1 LRLHLIPVALRRF
14 LPLLLV
20 LASAASQ
27 AAVLPEDRAD
37 IMYHR
42 YSGGGLNVDGPSILV
57 RKKFGESF
65 SVTGSYYVDAIS
77 SASIDVVTTASP
89 YTERHVEKGLT
100 LDYLHGKTTYTVGYM
115 NSEESDYKS
124 DTMSFGLSQDMF
136 GDLTTVSIGY
146 SQGWDTVGKRGDA
159 AFVQDVDRRSYRVGL
174 SQVLTRSMLLS
185 LNYESNTEQG
195 YLHSPYRSM
204 RFNIPGN
211 SYGYGPEVYPE
222 TRTGNAGA
230 ARLKYFLPWK
240 AAVEGGYRFYSDTW
254 GITAHTASI
263 EYTQP
268 MWGKWVFN
276 GSYRFYTQT
285 GADFYSDLFPNA
297 NYQNFMARQGNLRV
311 QRQLDWRGRELR
323 IPGHLA
329 VAAQEGHD
337 QLPVQLHD
345 VRLQGFPGPDQL
357 PAGYCHAGQRAAVL
371 DEREHLPAVSL
382 DLVLAVQGENSCC
395 SRTGMAVIRPPQ
407 M

>member
-1 LRLHLIPVALRRF
+1 
-14 LPLLLV
+14 
-20 LASAASQ
+20 
-27 AAVLPEDRAD
+27 
-37 IMYHR
+37 
-42 YSGGGLNVDGPSILV
+42 
-57 RKKFGESF
+57 
-65 SVTGSYYVDAIS
+65 
-77 SASIDVVTTASP
+77 
-89 YTERHVEKGLT
+89 
-100 LDYLHGKTTYTVGYM
+100 
-115 NSEESDYKS
+115 
-124 DTMSFGLSQDMF
+124 MSFGLSQDMF

-297 NYQNFMARQGNLRV
+297 NYQNFMGRDKETSAFSDNSIGVGASYEFPVTWLSLLKKGTINFQYSYMMFDYKDFRDLTNFPPGTATPGSEPLYSMNASIY
-311 QRQLDWRGRELR
+311 QLYLSIW
-323 IPGHLA
+323 
-329 VAAQEGHD
+329 
-337 QLPVQLHD
+337 
-345 VRLQGFPGPDQL
+345 F
-357 PAGYCHAGQRAAVL
+357 
-371 DEREHLPAVSL
+371 
-382 DLVLAVQGENSCC
+382 
-395 SRTGMAVIRPPQ
+395 
-407 M
+407 

>member
-297 NYQNFMARQGNLRV
+297 NYQNFMGRDKETSAFSDNSIGVGASYEFPVTWLSLLKKGTINFQYSYMMFDYKDFRDLTNFPPGTATPGTEPLYSMNASIY
-311 QRQLDWRGRELR
+311 QLYLSIW
-323 IPGHLA
+323 
-329 VAAQEGHD
+329 
-337 QLPVQLHD
+337 
-345 VRLQGFPGPDQL
+345 F
-357 PAGYCHAGQRAAVL
+357 
-371 DEREHLPAVSL
+371 
-382 DLVLAVQGENSCC
+382 
-395 SRTGMAVIRPPQ
+395 
-407 M
+407 

>member
-14 LPLLLV
+14 LPLLLL

-42 YSGGGLNVDGPSILV
+42 YTGGGLNVDGPSILV

-100 LDYLHGKTTYTVGYM
+100 LDYLHGKTTYTVGYL

-146 SQGWDTVGKRGDA
+146 SQGWDTVGKRGDT
-159 AFVQDVDRRSYRVGL
+159 AFVQDVDRRSYRLGL

-297 NYQNFMARQGNLRV
+297 NYQNFMGRDKETSAFSDNSIGVGASYEFPVTWLSLLKRGTINFQYSYMMFDYKDFRDLTNFPPGTATPGTEPLYSMNASIY
-311 QRQLDWRGRELR
+311 QLYLSIW
-323 IPGHLA
+323 
-329 VAAQEGHD
+329 
-337 QLPVQLHD
+337 
-345 VRLQGFPGPDQL
+345 F
-357 PAGYCHAGQRAAVL
+357 
-371 DEREHLPAVSL
+371 
-382 DLVLAVQGENSCC
+382 
-395 SRTGMAVIRPPQ
+395 
-407 M
+407 

>member
-1 LRLHLIPVALRRF
+1 MALRRC
-14 LPLLLV
+14 LPLLLL
-20 LASAASQ
+20 LATAAGQS
-27 AAVLPEDRAD
+27 AVLPEDRAD

-42 YSGGGLNVDGPSILV
+42 YSGGGLTVDGPSVLV

-89 YTERHVEKGLT
+89 YTERHVEKGLS

-136 GDLTTVSIGY
+136 GDLTTVSIGF
-146 SQGWDTVGKRGDA
+146 SRGWDSVGKRGDA
-159 AFVQDVDRRSYRVGL
+159 AFSQDVDRRSYRVGL

-185 LNYESNTEQG
+185 LNLETITEQG

-211 SYGYGPEVYPE
+211 SYGYGPEVYPD

-240 AAVEGGYRFYSDTW
+240 AAIEGGYRFYSDTW

-276 GSYRFYTQT
+276 GSYRFYTQS

-297 NYQNFMARQGNLRV
+297 NYQNFMGRDKETSAFTDNSIGVGASYQFPVNWLSWLKKGTVNFQYNLMLFDYKDFRDLTNFPPGTATPGTEPLYSMNASV
-311 QRQLDWRGRELR
+311 YQLYLSFW
-323 IPGHLA
+323 
-329 VAAQEGHD
+329 
-337 QLPVQLHD
+337 
-345 VRLQGFPGPDQL
+345 F
-357 PAGYCHAGQRAAVL
+357 
-371 DEREHLPAVSL
+371 
-382 DLVLAVQGENSCC
+382 
-395 SRTGMAVIRPPQ
+395 
-407 M
+407 

>member
-1 LRLHLIPVALRRF
+1 MALRRF
-14 LPLLLV
+14 LPLLLL

-42 YSGGGLNVDGPSILV
+42 YTGGGLNVDGPSILV

-297 NYQNFMARQGNLRV
+297 NYQNFMGRDKETSAFSDNSIGVGASYEFPVTWLSLLKRGTINFQYSYMMFDYKDFRDLTNFPPGTATPGTEPLYSMNASIY
-311 QRQLDWRGRELR
+311 QLYLSIW
-323 IPGHLA
+323 
-329 VAAQEGHD
+329 
-337 QLPVQLHD
+337 
-345 VRLQGFPGPDQL
+345 F
-357 PAGYCHAGQRAAVL
+357 
-371 DEREHLPAVSL
+371 
-382 DLVLAVQGENSCC
+382 
-395 SRTGMAVIRPPQ
+395 
-407 M
+407 

>member
-14 LPLLLV
+14 LPLLLL

-42 YSGGGLNVDGPSILV
+42 YTGGGLNVDGPSILV

-240 AAVEGGYRFYSDTW
+240 AAVEGGYRLYSDTW

-297 NYQNFMARQGNLRV
+297 NYQNFMGRDKETSAFSDNSIGVGASYEFPVTWLSLLKKGTINFQYSYMMFDYKDFRDLTNFPPGTATPGSEPLYSMNASIY
-311 QRQLDWRGRELR
+311 QLYLSIW
-323 IPGHLA
+323 
-329 VAAQEGHD
+329 
-337 QLPVQLHD
+337 
-345 VRLQGFPGPDQL
+345 F
-357 PAGYCHAGQRAAVL
+357 
-371 DEREHLPAVSL
+371 
-382 DLVLAVQGENSCC
+382 
-395 SRTGMAVIRPPQ
+395 
-407 M
+407 

>member
-1 LRLHLIPVALRRF
+1 MSALRRC
-14 LPLLLV
+14 LPLLLL
-20 LASAASQ
+20 LACATSQ
-27 AAVLPEDRAD
+27 SAVLPEDRAD

-42 YSGGGLNVDGPSILV
+42 YEGGGLTVDGPSVLV

-89 YTERHVEKGLT
+89 YTERHVEKGLS

-115 NSEESDYKS
+115 NSEESDYTS

-136 GDLTTVSIGY
+136 GDLTTVSLGY
-146 SQGWDTVGKRGDA
+146 SQGWDTVGKRGDD
-159 AFVQDVDRRSYRVGL
+159 AFSEKVTRRSYRVGL

-185 LNYESNTEQG
+185 LNFESNTQQG
-195 YLHSPYRSM
+195 YLHSAYRSM
-204 RFNIPGN
+204 RFNTPGN

-268 MWGKWVFN
+268 MWGKWVFS

-297 NYQNFMARQGNLRV
+297 NYQNFMGRDKETSTFTDHSIGVGASYEFPVTWLSFLKKGTVNFNYSYMMFDYKDFRDLTDFPPGTATPGTEPLYSMNASIY
-311 QRQLDWRGRELR
+311 QLYLSIW
-323 IPGHLA
+323 
-329 VAAQEGHD
+329 
-337 QLPVQLHD
+337 
-345 VRLQGFPGPDQL
+345 F
-357 PAGYCHAGQRAAVL
+357 
-371 DEREHLPAVSL
+371 
-382 DLVLAVQGENSCC
+382 
-395 SRTGMAVIRPPQ
+395 
-407 M
+407 

>member
-1 LRLHLIPVALRRF
+1 VALRRF
-14 LPLLLV
+14 LPLLL
-20 LASAASQ
+20 LLTTAASQ

-42 YSGGGLNVDGPSILV
+42 YTGGGLNVDGPSILV

-297 NYQNFMARQGNLRV
+297 NYQNFMGRDKETSAFSDNSIGVGASYEFPVTWLSLLKKGTINFQYSYMMFDYKDFRDLTNFPPGTATPGSEPLYSMNASIY
-311 QRQLDWRGRELR
+311 QLYLSIW
-323 IPGHLA
+323 
-329 VAAQEGHD
+329 
-337 QLPVQLHD
+337 
-345 VRLQGFPGPDQL
+345 F
-357 PAGYCHAGQRAAVL
+357 
-371 DEREHLPAVSL
+371 
-382 DLVLAVQGENSCC
+382 
-395 SRTGMAVIRPPQ
+395 
-407 M
+407 

>member
-1 LRLHLIPVALRRF
+1 MSMALRR
-14 LPLLLV
+14 LSLLLL

-42 YSGGGLNVDGPSILV
+42 YEGGGLIVDGPSVLV

-89 YTERHVEKGLT
+89 YTERHVEKGLS
-100 LDYLHGKTTYTVGYM
+100 LDYLHGKTTYSIGYM
-115 NSEESDYKS
+115 NSEESDYTS

-136 GDLTTVSIGY
+136 GDLTTVSLGY
-146 SQGWDTVGKRGDA
+146 SQGWDTVGKRGDPL
-159 AFVQDVDRRSYRVGL
+159 FNERVDRRSYRVGL

-185 LNYESNTEQG
+185 LNFESNTQQG
-195 YLHSPYRSM
+195 FLHSAYRSM
-204 RFNIPGN
+204 RFVTPGN

-240 AAVEGGYRFYSDTW
+240 AAVEGGYRFYGDTW

-268 MWGKWVFN
+268 MWNKWVFS
-276 GSYRFYTQT
+276 GSYRFYTQS

-297 NYQNFMARQGNLRV
+297 NYQNFMGRDKETSTFSDNALAFGASYEFPVTWLSFLKKGTVNFQYSYMMFDYKDFRDLTNFPPGTATPGTEPLYSMNASIY
-311 QRQLDWRGRELR
+311 QLFLSIW
-323 IPGHLA
+323 
-329 VAAQEGHD
+329 
-337 QLPVQLHD
+337 
-345 VRLQGFPGPDQL
+345 F
-357 PAGYCHAGQRAAVL
+357 
-371 DEREHLPAVSL
+371 
-382 DLVLAVQGENSCC
+382 
-395 SRTGMAVIRPPQ
+395 
-407 M
+407 